1 MSEFW
6 FIALTFCAGAAVGAL
21 ISVQICRGKESTR
34 LKKELETL
42 KEEYARYKE
51 NVGRHFVQTSTL
63 VNNLTQSYKDV
74 HQHLSNGAQ
83 SLCDADLA
91 MELRKSTTPLIANAI
106 DGVAEPAPEEPP
118 VQASEHTPETETAS
132 AETESQAGTTEPARE
147 AVSSPVEDE
156 VVAVPQEPDVVAEEI
171 PQTSQTQPAESLA
184 AETET
189 IEPKAGHEPEPE
201 HASAGGT
208 PSDDADSSSST
219 GKSEQEDEEEHVN
232 LEEIMRMAQGAA
244 GARPDAENLAQIA
257 RNAEGAYLEEEE
269 TPEPEIIVPEA
280 DKERASS

>member
-34 LKKELETL
+34 LKKELEAL

-83 SLCDADLA
+83 SLCDAELA

-156 VVAVPQEPDVVAEEI
+156 VSEAPQEPEMVADETM
-171 PQTSQTQPAESLA
+171 QTSEIQAPESTLDEA
-184 AETET
+184 VESKAVDPMEPETES
-189 IEPKAGHEPEPE
+189 
-201 HASAGGT
+201 ASSAVSS
-208 PSDDADSSSST
+208 SDETDSS
-219 GKSEQEDEEEHVN
+219 GKPEQEEHVN

-244 GARPDAENLAQIA
+244 GAKPDAENLAQIA

-269 TPEPEIIVPEA
+269 TTEPEIIVPEA

>member
-34 LKKELETL
+34 LKKELEAL

-83 SLCDADLA
+83 SLCDAELA

-118 VQASEHTPETETAS
+118 VQASEHTPETESAS

-156 VVAVPQEPDVVAEEI
+156 VSEAPQEPEMVADETM
-171 PQTSQTQPAESLA
+171 QTSEIQAPESTLDEA
-184 AETET
+184 VESKAVDPMEPETE
-189 IEPKAGHEPEPE
+189 P
-201 HASAGGT
+201 ASSAVSS
-208 PSDDADSSSST
+208 SDETDSSGSS
-219 GKSEQEDEEEHVN
+219 GKPEQEEEHVN

-244 GARPDAENLAQIA
+244 GAKPDAENLAQIA

-269 TPEPEIIVPEA
+269 TTEPEIIVPEA

>member
-34 LKKELETL
+34 LKKELEAL

-83 SLCDADLA
+83 SLCDAELA

-118 VQASEHTPETETAS
+118 VQASEHTPETESAS

-156 VVAVPQEPDVVAEEI
+156 VSEAPQEPEMVADETM
-171 PQTSQTQPAESLA
+171 QTSEIQAPESTLDEA
-184 AETET
+184 VESKAVDPMEPETES
-189 IEPKAGHEPEPE
+189 
-201 HASAGGT
+201 ASSAVSS
-208 PSDDADSSSST
+208 SDETDSS
-219 GKSEQEDEEEHVN
+219 GKPEQEEHVN

-244 GARPDAENLAQIA
+244 GAKPDAENLAQIA

-269 TPEPEIIVPEA
+269 TTEPEIIVPEA

>member
-34 LKKELETL
+34 LKKELEAL

-83 SLCDADLA
+83 SLCDAELA

-118 VQASEHTPETETAS
+118 VQASEHTPETESAS

-156 VVAVPQEPDVVAEEI
+156 VSEAPQEPEMVADETM
-171 PQTSQTQPAESLA
+171 QTSEIQAPESTLDEA
-184 AETET
+184 VESKAVDPMEPETE
-189 IEPKAGHEPEPE
+189 P
-201 HASAGGT
+201 ASSAVSS
-208 PSDDADSSSST
+208 SDETDSSGSS
-219 GKSEQEDEEEHVN
+219 GKPEQEEEHVN

>member
-34 LKKELETL
+34 LKKELEAL

-83 SLCDADLA
+83 SLCDAELA

-118 VQASEHTPETETAS
+118 VQASEHTPETESAS
-132 AETESQAGTTEPARE
+132 AETEYQAGTTEPARE

-156 VVAVPQEPDVVAEEI
+156 VSEAPQEPEMVADETM
-171 PQTSQTQPAESLA
+171 QTSEIQAPESTLDEA
-184 AETET
+184 VESKAVDPMEPETE
-189 IEPKAGHEPEPE
+189 P
-201 HASAGGT
+201 ASSAVSS
-208 PSDDADSSSST
+208 SDETDSS
-219 GKSEQEDEEEHVN
+219 GKPEQEEHVN

-244 GARPDAENLAQIA
+244 GAKPDAENLAQIA

-269 TPEPEIIVPEA
+269 TTEPEIIVPEA

>member
-34 LKKELETL
+34 LKKELEAL

-83 SLCDADLA
+83 SLCDAELA

-118 VQASEHTPETETAS
+118 VQASEHTPETESAS

-156 VVAVPQEPDVVAEEI
+156 VSEAPQEPEMVADETM
-171 PQTSQTQPAESLA
+171 QTSEIQAPESTLDEA
-184 AETET
+184 VESKAVDPMEPETE
-189 IEPKAGHEPEPE
+189 P
-201 HASAGGT
+201 ASSAVSS
-208 PSDDADSSSST
+208 SDETDSS
-219 GKSEQEDEEEHVN
+219 GKPEQEEHVN

-244 GARPDAENLAQIA
+244 GAKPDAENLAQIA

-269 TPEPEIIVPEA
+269 TTEPEIIVPEA